1 MGQEDPLE
9 KEGWQATVRR
19 VTRVRQ
25 DLATK
30 HAHTERLSCFWPLEL
45 CIFESNSMQR
55 LVLMGLR
62 LICVTLRTHESKVP
76 GFYVSI
82 ILMPSF
88 YDYEALSSSGGSATL
103 RP

>member
-1 MGQEDPLE
+1 
-9 KEGWQATVRR
+9 
-19 VTRVRQ
+19 
-25 DLATK
+25 
-30 HAHTERLSCFWPLEL
+30 
-45 CIFESNSMQR
+45 MQR